1 MAKQAKHKG
10 TSEVVKLTKP
20 VCDRATHAIVDG
32 EPRQK
37 LYMDAKTAGFGL
49 CVGTQSKT
57 FFAQGK
63 VNGRSVR
70 VTIGRYG
77 VFTVD
82 QAREDAEDRLREMR
96 RGTDPNRAK
105 RALQAGS
112 ITFADA
118 RDMFLDTCRRD
129 GRSAE
134 TLKGYERAATYL
146 KSWDA
151 LPLAE
156 ITRQMVKEKHERIA
170 ANVVANAAK
179 AAREKAAK
187 TAKENATKEN
197 AAIENVEGR
206 GHYMANGVMRLFRAV
221 YNSALRQHEDLP
233 TNPTINVRWFK
244 EFRRTDSA
252 IPATGLAD
260 WYKGIMQIGNPI
272 RRDYLRLVLYTGL
285 RRTNAAEM
293 RWEHVDLDAGIVLIP
308 KPKSGRPFALPLSGY
323 LLDLLR
329 ARKAE
334 NELLYPSRPW
344 VFPSASSKSGHI
356 SEPKLK
362 GMTFMIH
369 GLRAT
374 FMTVA
379 ESIEIAP
386 YAIKL
391 LVNHAMPRG
400 DVTGGYIQADAER
413 LREPMER
420 ITARLR
426 MLCEPPAKGERVVSI
441 VAKG

>member
-37 LYMDAKTAGFGL
+37 LYMDTKTKGFGL

-70 VTIGRYG
+70 VTLGRYG
-77 VFTVD
+77 IFTVE
-82 QAREDAEDRLREMR
+82 QAREDANERLVEMR

-118 RDMFLDTCRRD
+118 REMFLDTCRRD

-156 ITRQMVKEKHERIA
+156 ITRQMVKERHERIA
-170 ANVVANAAK
+170 ANV
-179 AAREKAAK
+179 
-187 TAKENATKEN
+187 AKERG
-197 AAIENVEGR
+197 EGR

-233 TNPTINVRWFK
+233 VNPTINVRWFK

-252 IPATGLAD
+252 IPAAGLAD
-260 WYKGIMQIGNPI
+260 WYKGIMKIGNPI
-272 RRDYLRLVLYTGL
+272 RRDYLRLVLFTGL

-293 RWEHVDLDAGIVLIP
+293 RWEHADLDAGIVLIP

-334 NELLYPSRPW
+334 NELVYPGSPW
-344 VFPSASSKSGHI
+344 VFPSGTSKSGHI
-356 SEPKLK
+356 AEPKLK
-362 GMTFMIH
+362 GMKFMIH

-426 MLCEPPAKGERVVSI
+426 MLCEPPANGERVVSI
-441 VAKG
+441 VAKK